1 MAGTYK
7 LRRNKLACVSS
18 KFISLKHSLTRVF
31 DVRYMDILF
40 VRPIITGPDNA
51 DRHADTKLCLAHLKF
66 FKELLCL
73 NKSIAIQLCLSS
85 IESLYFI

>member
-40 VRPIITGPDNA
+40 VRPDNNCVQITQIDMLIRNFA
-51 DRHADTKLCLAHLKF
+51 WRTFDFLRNYCA
-66 FKELLCL
+66 
-73 NKSIAIQLCLSS
+73 
-85 IESLYFI
+85 

>member
-18 KFISLKHSLTRVF
+18 KVISLKHSLTRVF

-40 VRPIITGPDNA
+40 VRPIITVS
-51 DRHADTKLCLAHLKF
+51 R
-66 FKELLCL
+66 
-73 NKSIAIQLCLSS
+73 
-85 IESLYFI
+85 

>member
-7 LRRNKLACVSS
+7 LRRNKFTCVSS

-40 VRPIITGPDNA
+40 VRPIITVS
-51 DRHADTKLCLAHLKF
+51 R
-66 FKELLCL
+66 
-73 NKSIAIQLCLSS
+73 
-85 IESLYFI
+85 